1 MPDTLHY
8 ARASVL
14 LPEQSRPRP
23 SAGEAM
29 PGAGVVVGTD
39 GSYLGDRAVAWAA
52 RHACLLGDILHV
64 YQSTGARAGAV
75 AHGVNQVVHEYPA
88 LPVERHFIDAAD
100 PLEDL
105 VEAGAAARMVVV
117 GARGRNHPGLGLGHL
132 VRPLAARALCPVAV
146 VKGHPDAIRGRHETV
161 SVAIGRVTDEAPL
174 ALAAEMAAREDAALR
189 VIHAVTVP
197 GDDDVVSWALAR
209 AKSLHPDLRVDVD
222 ARRCLPHEFVAG
234 IHDTDVLVVGR
245 GGTRG
250 QGGTG
255 RVTNEALFHAPCPV
269 VVAPV

>member
-8 ARASVL
+8 ARPFVP
-14 LPEQSRPRP
+14 LPEQTGPRR

-29 PGAGVVVGTD
+29 PGSGVVVGTD

-52 RHACLLGDILHV
+52 RHASMLGDVLHV
-64 YQSTGARAGAV
+64 YQSTGAHAGAV
-75 AHGVNQVVHEYPA
+75 AHGVNQVVHAYPD
-88 LPVERHFIDAAD
+88 LSVERHFIDAAD
-100 PLEDL
+100 PLEAL
-105 VEAGAAARMVVV
+105 VEAGTAARLVAV

-146 VKGHPDAIRGRHETV
+146 VKGHPDAIRGRYATV
-161 SVAIGRVTDEAPL
+161 SVAVGRLTDEVPL
-174 ALAAEMAAREDAALR
+174 ALAVEMAAREGAGLR
-189 VIHAVTVP
+189 VIHAETGP
-197 GDDDVVSWALAR
+197 DDDVMSWALAR
-209 AKSLHPDLRVDVD
+209 ATELHPEVRIDIH
-222 ARRCLPHEFVAG
+222 ARRCLPHEFVAA
-234 IHDTDVLVVGR
+234 ITDTDLLVVGR

-250 QGGTG
+250 QAGTG